1 MTIDYKIINKCDF
14 PILNINNF
22 TSNDDLKLIK
32 KEIIK
37 LVTETNDSNVS
48 GYFPDDKL
56 VKFDRVFLDDYYI
69 NDRTQSDILNIV
81 SKYMFSREMMDLC
94 SSLKDGAFKNIEH
107 TNHHESKLT
116 FYGNNHVYE
125 WHNDIKYGRLINW
138 ILYVDIDSDF
148 TGGENQ
154 ISNDDLTENYSDNY
168 NIDISTK
175 PKDNM
180 LIMMPSWV
188 THRVAPVFCK
198 SKDKLKGRITI
209 NGHIGYKPKC
219 VNCGSIFK

>member
-14 PILNINNF
+14 PVLKINNF
-22 TSNDDLKLIK
+22 ITKTDLKLIK

-37 LVTETNDSNVS
+37 LACNAEQKLENDSFDV
-48 GYFPDDKL
+48 PL
-56 VKFDRVFLDDYYI
+56 VKFDRVFLDDYYK
-69 NDRTQSDILNIV
+69 NDRTQSNILNIV
-81 SKYMFSREMMDLC
+81 SKYMFSREMVDLC
-94 SSLKDGAFKNIEH
+94 SSIKDGSFKHIKNS
-107 TNHHESKLT
+107 TRHESQLT
-116 FYGNNHVYE
+116 FYGDKHIYE
-125 WHNDIKYGRLINW
+125 WHNDINHGRLINW
-138 ILYVDIDSDF
+138 ILYVDIDSNF

-154 ISNDDLTENYSDNY
+154 ISNDEIEKNTY

-198 SKDKLKGRITI
+198 SKDKLKGRITV
-209 NGHIGYKPKC
+209 NGHIGYR
-219 VNCGSIFK
+219 